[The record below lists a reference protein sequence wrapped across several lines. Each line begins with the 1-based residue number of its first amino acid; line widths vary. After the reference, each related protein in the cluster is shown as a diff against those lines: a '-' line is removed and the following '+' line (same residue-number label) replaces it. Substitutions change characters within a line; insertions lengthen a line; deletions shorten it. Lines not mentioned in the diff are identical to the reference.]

1 MSAQRVI
8 SAAMAVAVGRFNPAG
23 ITGYRARS
31 MPDAP
36 LRGTRVEAIN
46 DHLNWLDLEET
57 S

>member
-8 SAAMAVAVGRFNPAG
+8 SAGMAVAVGRFNPAG

-36 LRGTRVEAIN
+36 LRGTRGEAII
-46 DHLNWLDLEET
+46 DHINWLGNEVTL
-57 S
+57 